1 MMQNAIVTGASG
13 GIGKAIAIKLANE
26 GLNVVLAARRIEEL
40 TTVAE
45 TINQAGKG
53 KALVVQTDIT
63 DRTQV
68 EAMAQEAREVFGKI
82 DVIVNNAGVMLNS
95 KVSDGD
101 VEAWEKMIDVNIKG
115 LLYGTNSVLQDM
127 IEQEKGHIINIASVS
142 GLEVTK
148 LSAVYSA
155 TKFAVRAISSG
166 LEKELAHTGV
176 RVTNISP
183 GMVDTRLTERHM
195 INRKPLEAS
204 DIANAAYYAISQP
217 AYVNVNEVTVRP
229 V

>member
-1 MMQNAIVTGASG
+1 MMQNAVVTGASG
-13 GIGKAIAIKLANE
+13 GIGEAIAIKLANE
-26 GLNVVLAARRIEEL
+26 GLNVVLAARRIEAL
-40 TTVAE
+40 TSVAE
-45 TINQAGKG
+45 TINKAGKG
-53 KALVVQTDIT
+53 KALVVQTDMT
-63 DRTQV
+63 DRAQV
-68 EAMAQEAREVFGKI
+68 EAMAQKAKETFGTI
-82 DVIVNNAGVMLNS
+82 DLIVNNAGVMLSS

-115 LLYGTNSVLQDM
+115 LLYGTNSVLEGM
-127 IEQEKGHIINIASVS
+127 IEQEKGHIVNIASVS

-148 LSAVYSA
+148 MSTVYSA
-155 TKFAVRAISSG
+155 TKFAVRAISTG

-204 DIANAAYYAISQP
+204 DIANAVYYAISQP